1 MQSSSIGSST
11 AGSTSV
17 SSVPF
22 SRESKL
28 TQSSIKASKLDVIDE
43 DLHVED
49 ASEKELEQDRKK
61 LKSIR

>member
-1 MQSSSIGSST
+1 
-11 AGSTSV
+11 
-17 SSVPF
+17 VPF

-28 TQSSIKASKLDVIDE
+28 TQSGIKASKLDVIDE

>member
-1 MQSSSIGSST
+1 VQSSSIGSST
-11 AGSTSV
+11 AGSTAV
-17 SSVPF
+17 SSLPF

-28 TQSSIKASKLDVIDE
+28 TQSGIKASKLDVIDE